1 MTQTK
6 LLLDTNAYLR
16 LAFTIHPL
24 LFVSFG
30 KENYTLYVIEDFQKE
45 FDRKQRLKKSFPWVN
60 KKEFKKNRS
69 RYLTLSSQ
77 EKKNIAV
84 AETFIWDHN
93 ISLGLGASDVD
104 VRALSFGYVL
114 DIPVITD
121 DKGMI
126 DLADSLGIKAIRILT
141 LLSIMLSSNH
151 IDIERI
157 KELAGYLN
165 YMNDLPYKNFI
176 KDINKVF
183 GLNLK

>member
-30 KENYTLYVIEDFQKE
+30 KENYTLYVIEGFQKE

-69 RYLTLSSQ
+69 RHLTLSSQ
-77 EKKNIAV
+77 DNKNIAV

-104 VRALSFGYVL
+104 VRALSFGQH
-114 DIPVITD
+114 
-121 DKGMI
+121 
-126 DLADSLGIKAIRILT
+126 S
-141 LLSIMLSSNH
+141 
-151 IDIERI
+151 
-157 KELAGYLN
+157 
-165 YMNDLPYKNFI
+165 
-176 KDINKVF
+176 
-183 GLNLK
+183 